1 MNNGKHIIHLASN
14 REWGGGEQY
23 IHDLCARLKADGYQI
38 TMFIRDVDVIR
49 ERMADLNVPTLTL
62 PPGGAFS
69 VGRAL
74 KLARFLK
81 NAGECVV
88 CAHNFKDAFTAVYAR
103 IMSGNRLVRVVMT
116 RHLVRKG
123 KGDAL
128 HRWMYRRL
136 DKIIFDSELS
146 CREFLSGCADL
157 APKLNTCVVPIGIN
171 VPEDL
176 KNADLRKEFG
186 IDDKSVVAMFHGRLD
201 AEKGLDVLI
210 EAMSKLQ
217 DIDLHL
223 ILIGT
228 GHDDYVAA
236 LKQHIA
242 GCGLTDRVSFAGFR
256 NPVLPCLGSCDF
268 GLLPSIVREGY
279 PLSPMEYM
287 SQGRCVI
294 ATDNGGQKEYLTSGD
309 NALLVKP
316 GDADMLADAIRRLAT
331 DKALRDKLSAKA
343 YADFSQKMSY
353 NKFIERIEE
362 AYEH

>member
-1 MNNGKHIIHLASN
+1 M
-14 REWGGGEQY
+14 
-23 IHDLCARLKADGYQI
+23 
-38 TMFIRDVDVIR
+38 
-49 ERMADLNVPTLTL
+49 
-62 PPGGAFS
+62 
-69 VGRAL
+69 
-74 KLARFLK
+74 
-81 NAGECVV
+81 
-88 CAHNFKDAFTAVYAR
+88 
-103 IMSGNRLVRVVMT
+103 
-116 RHLVRKG
+116 
-123 KGDAL
+123 
-128 HRWMYRRL
+128 
-136 DKIIFDSELS
+136 
-146 CREFLSGCADL
+146 
-157 APKLNTCVVPIGIN
+157 
-171 VPEDL
+171 
-176 KNADLRKEFG
+176 RKEFG

-217 DIDLHL
+217 DIDLRL

-331 DKALRDKLSAKA
+331 DKTLRDKLSAKA
-343 YADFSQKMSY
+343 YADFSQ
-353 NKFIERIEE
+353 R
-362 AYEH
+362 